1 MGSDHDI
8 QGKGEMEMAT
18 LDELSSKT
26 RYLEMEI
33 EGEKTLTR
41 HIFDSTR
48 RHAEELSALRVE
60 IATLRLVNE
69 RIGGDVALVKTAQ
82 ISQGQMLN
90 ILVQD
95 VREIRTRLD
104 GMEHKLGRLDGIEH
118 RLDGVEHRL
127 DGVEHRLDGI
137 EHKLDM
143 LLAAIGPAN
152 PPPS

>member
-1 MGSDHDI
+1 
-8 QGKGEMEMAT
+8 MAT